1 VVFAVRVRSAQSW
14 YWFCRASLPSSL
26 PSSTSWASS
35 FLVSVLAPRKQ
46 AVSSRSCSRK
56 WTLLP
61 RGAAVFLPGG
71 RDAAA
76 GSFASLLRR
85 SLLIQMGPD
94 KDTVVIGG
102 IFHVVQDDLYVD
114 FGGKFHCLC
123 RVRLRLQDLELT
135 ACFLGAK
142 TDTTQLE
149 PQAVLL
155 GRLEGREA
163 RENQYQD

>member
-1 VVFAVRVRSAQSW
+1 MTGLWGKLRPKG
-14 YWFCRASLPSSL
+14 LE
-26 PSSTSWASS
+26 STD
-35 FLVSVLAPRKQ
+35 LQYLDTVDP
-46 AVSSRSCSRK
+46 
-56 WTLLP
+56 
-61 RGAAVFLPGG
+61 VFLPGG

-76 GSFASLLRR
+76 GNAAAGSFVSLLRQ

-94 KDTVVIGG
+94 KDTVVIGR

-123 RVRLRLQDLELT
+123 RVRFWLQDLELT

-155 GRLEGREA
+155 GPLEGREA

>member
-1 VVFAVRVRSAQSW
+1 MH
-14 YWFCRASLPSSL
+14 
-26 PSSTSWASS
+26 
-35 FLVSVLAPRKQ
+35 LVSGWICLFARAFPLRLHCCPVDSVLL
-46 AVSSRSCSRK
+46 C
-56 WTLLP
+56 LDLP
-61 RGAAVFLPGG
+61 VTAVFLPGG

-94 KDTVVIGG
+94 KDTVVIGR

-149 PQAVLL
+149 PQTILL
-155 GRLEGREA
+155 GPLEGREA
-163 RENQYQD
+163 RENQYQALEFSVCPQYVFLLIYIYIYIYFFFIS